1 MSTCAE
7 TQSPLPWV
15 ALVVRPGGERRVQE
29 GLANMGLATFVPW
42 HGVRRRWSDRIKV
55 LQQNLFP
62 GYVFCRSK
70 FSERGMVLN
79 QGSVRGVVSFNSRP
93 ALIPDLEIS
102 SLRRAVESNLPLGPW
117 PFLSVGQ
124 RVRIEK
130 GSLAG
135 MEGTLARDSTAWRVV
150 VSINALQR
158 SIAVEIDRDMIAP
171 QESSGETTWLST
183 SPETNSSFSA

>member
-1 MSTCAE
+1 
-7 TQSPLPWV
+7 
-15 ALVVRPGGERRVQE
+15 
-29 GLANMGLATFVPW
+29 MGLATFVPW
-42 HGVRRRWSDRIKV
+42 HGVRRRWSDRVKI

-62 GYVFCRSK
+62 GYVFCRST
-70 FSERGMVLN
+70 FSERRLVLN
-79 QGSVRGVVSFNSRP
+79 QGGVRGVVSFDSCP
-93 ALIPDLEIS
+93 ALIPDDEIS
-102 SLRRAVESNLPLGPW
+102 SLRRAVASDLPLGPW

-150 VSINALQR
+150 VTINALQR

-171 QESSGETTWLST
+171 QELSGETTWLST
-183 SPETNSSFSA
+183 SPETKP